1 MQPWHSFFTPG
12 HRREQ
17 TMSAESEAQPT
28 PESIA
33 KYVKQNM
40 QKARRSSSVMAMME
54 HEGGQEIVR
63 EDDYKGHH
71 LVIRTRYNIT
81 VDGKEVTGHIM
92 LTNAG
97 QVQYHGLPNHSFDS
111 TVDLV
116 RALIDNFPEDFEK
129 GKRGASSR
137 DRMGIGGR
145 GGHPTGGN
153 RRSIGGMKML
163 GMGVAKSPKA
173 ALKKNSIS
181 KSKRRTAK
189 SKSK

>member
-1 MQPWHSFFTPG
+1 MI
-12 HRREQ
+12 
-17 TMSAESEAQPT
+17 AEPEALPT

-40 QKARRSSSVMAMME
+40 QKARKSSSMMAMMH

-71 LVIRTRYNIT
+71 VVVRTKYNIT

-97 QVQYHGLPNHSFDS
+97 QVQYHGLPNYSFDS
-111 TVDLV
+111 TVGLV

-129 GKRGASSR
+129 KKQPSKPHDGMEMGDHGGHSTGGKRGP
-137 DRMGIGGR
+137 M
-145 GGHPTGGN
+145 
-153 RRSIGGMKML
+153 GGMKMS
-163 GMGVAKSPKA
+163 GMGDAKPAKA
-173 ALKKNSIS
+173 PLKKKSNAKAKRQSAKD
-181 KSKRRTAK
+181 KSK
-189 SKSK
+189 